1 MAEILRYYP
10 KMDKMKKLL
19 LLAMTGFLFACNN
32 DANGDD
38 ADDTTD
44 MTDTSAMVIDP
55 NEAIPDSATIVND
68 SVIVP
73 QATGTST
80 DTMR

>member
-1 MAEILRYYP
+1 MH
-10 KMDKMKKLL
+10 KMKKLL
-19 LLAMTGFLFACNN
+19 LLAMTGFLLACNN

-38 ADDTTD
+38 ANDTTD
-44 MTDTSAMVIDP
+44 MADTSTTVIDP

-73 QATGTST
+73 QASGTST
-80 DTMR
+80 DTVR

>member
-1 MAEILRYYP
+1 
-10 KMDKMKKLL
+10 
-19 LLAMTGFLFACNN
+19 MTGFLFACNN